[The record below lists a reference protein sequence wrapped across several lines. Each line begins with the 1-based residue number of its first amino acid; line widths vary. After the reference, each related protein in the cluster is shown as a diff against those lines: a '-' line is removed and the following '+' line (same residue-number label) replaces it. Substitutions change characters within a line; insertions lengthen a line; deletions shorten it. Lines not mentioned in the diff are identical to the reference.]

1 LEIASNYSLAL
12 VPGSQEGDRVV
23 TCTYWIDERVRSV
36 RCDMIATLSRPIT

>member
-1 LEIASNYSLAL
+1 LEIAQLLAR
-12 VPGSQEGDRVV
+12 PCAGIPEGDRVV